1 MALSEKQ
8 LDNPQFIAVSH
19 AVTVA
24 LLQVAERFDCDEQVA
39 AMDSH
44 AGRVVD
50 EMTALILRAIK
61 AKGRT

>member
-1 MALSEKQ
+1 
-8 LDNPQFIAVSH
+8 
-19 AVTVA
+19 VA
-24 LLQVAERFDCDEQVA
+24 LLQVAERFDCDAQVA

-61 AKGRT
+61 AKGRTNAPG